1 MPNKITNKQR
11 QQQKQI
17 INRRKKQ
24 KQIQQKRIQQ
34 RKKKQKQIQQKRI
47 QQQRQ
52 QQMQQRKKRQQ
63 QLQKQRKI
71 YQQRR
76 QKKLKQLRQ
85 HQKKQRQLR
94 LNRGCYRECQCNFHR
109 EDDYEYYGNCNH
121 HNHHNNHH
129 NNNNQCSCSDCGVN
143 LPPSEVC
150 VPSRNYQ
157 FFQLPNAPIYDIPDF
172 GYGGGFGSGLGHD
185 MRMPYISPHAGMDMF
200 TGTLDAPIA
209 PNPMYLSYPL
219 F

>member
-24 KQIQQKRIQQ
+24 KQIHQKRIQQ

-47 QQQRQ
+47 QQRQ
-52 QQMQQRKKRQQ
+52 QQIQHHKKRQQ

-109 EDDYEYYGNCNH
+109 EDDYEYYGNCNY
-121 HNHHNNHH
+121 NHHNNNHH
-129 NNNNQCSCSDCGVN
+129 NNNQCSCSDCGIN

>member
-1 MPNKITNKQR
+1 MPKKITKKQ
-11 QQQKQI
+11 QQLRQKQI

-24 KQIQQKRIQQ
+24 KQLKQKQKHKQIQQYKQKQ
-34 RKKKQKQIQQKRI
+34 KQLKQKQIQQY
-47 QQQRQ
+47 
-52 QQMQQRKKRQQ
+52 KKK
-63 QLQKQRKI
+63 QLQIQKQRKL
-71 YQQRR
+71 YQQKR

-85 HQKKQRQLR
+85 YRKKQRQLQI
-94 LNRGCYRECQCNFHR
+94 NRGCYSECQCNFHR
-109 EDDYEYYGNCNH
+109 EDDYEYYGNCNYNNC
-121 HNHHNNHH
+121 NHYNNHH
-129 NNNNQCSCSDCGVN
+129 NNNNQCSCSHCGVN
-143 LPPSEVC
+143 LPPNDVC

-185 MRMPYISPHAGMDMF
+185 MRTPYISPHAGMDMF

>member
-11 QQQKQI
+11 QQHKQI

-63 QLQKQRKI
+63 QLQKQRKL

-76 QKKLKQLRQ
+76 QKKLKQLR
-85 HQKKQRQLR
+85 HYQKKQRQLR

-109 EDDYEYYGNCNH
+109 EDDYEYYGNCNY
-121 HNHHNNHH
+121 NHHDNNHH
-129 NNNNQCSCSDCGVN
+129 NNNQCSCSDCGVN

-172 GYGGGFGSGLGHD
+172 GYGGGFGSGIGHD
-185 MRMPYISPHAGMDMF
+185 MRMPYISPNAGMDMF

>member
-11 QQQKQI
+11 QQHKHI

-47 QQQRQ
+47 QQRQ

-63 QLQKQRKI
+63 QLQKQRKL

-85 HQKKQRQLR
+85 YQKKQRQLR

-109 EDDYEYYGNCNH
+109 EDDYEYYGNCNY
-121 HNHHNNHH
+121 NHHNNNHH
-129 NNNNQCSCSDCGVN
+129 NNNQCSCSDCGIN

-172 GYGGGFGSGLGHD
+172 GYGGGFGSGIGHD